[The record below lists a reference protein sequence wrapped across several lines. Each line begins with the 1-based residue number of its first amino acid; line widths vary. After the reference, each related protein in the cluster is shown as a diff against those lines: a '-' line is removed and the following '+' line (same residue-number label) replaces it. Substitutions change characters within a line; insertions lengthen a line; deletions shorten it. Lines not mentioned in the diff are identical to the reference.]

1 MKRNLEQVMTDLDNK
16 EFADKAT
23 LRLVCFGA
31 VSTPMQGDD
40 QIPMEKK
47 LKQYQL
53 LQKVNAGGEA
63 DLTAE
68 EIALIKERAA
78 KLYPILVFGR
88 LIDLLEGEPL
98 KAVKPD
104 AA

>member
-1 MKRNLEQVMTDLDNK
+1 MLLIP
-16 EFADKAT
+16 FANPIGPNSGPLSDGII
-23 LRLVCFGA
+23 FGA